1 MFTLDL
7 FAEDFDA
14 STAADHAPWALHD
27 CTFDADFWSD
37 VVAKMWRSA
46 AGDES
51 QLRTHL
57 IVVPDA
63 SMYMPFQAAW
73 AAHAQSLKYPCI
85 MPRMMTLLD
94 WAKSAGASDV
104 DMQYTERVLNWM
116 TQLRDTPQLAEW
128 LGATEDVHLFAVARS
143 LIDMSDELSVHLLA
157 GRDIDDG
164 EAALSAA
171 VDHVFEMNAGVFA
184 RQELAVLLQCWRADV
199 NVSSPILKYL
209 RTLQQLVQYAPAPTV
224 WLVRNKPWTQLE
236 AWFWRVYAK
245 AARVELLDIRAVRA
259 RVDSNQLEQMHRAW
273 PEAARIIKPSTVID
287 TSLFDIRVAE
297 HLEDEAQA
305 IARQVFE
312 WKKDPNI
319 KKIALVALDRQVSR
333 RVWALLARLGVSI
346 RDDTGWLLATS
357 RAASSWRTGLALWQG
372 EVLAVELLEWLSH
385 PMVLADLPATHKQL
399 LMRHMH
405 AVALAQKPLA
415 RTWQA
420 WLNLVSS
427 QGVDA
432 ALQTEAEALQ
442 INVRQMAVDLLG
454 RALNIQAAWR
464 RTFNLSQWAA
474 NIHQWAEHFGLL
486 NAWQHDPAGQV
497 WLRLLEKWRGSAE
510 TSSKVQLDL
519 STFLRI
525 ADSEVEATTFRPH
538 DVSDD
543 VLLLPLGST
552 RMRHFDAVWLMGAD
566 STNLPNTQQNKGL
579 LNMAVRLQ
587 LGLPTHLDQH
597 AQTKADLIDL
607 LATTPRAVASYCR
620 QKDGTPNTISTWLA
634 QWLRAGRAMIADKHL
649 AHVTLDKLRTEC
661 ATTAMPIELSLETIT
676 ASVQARSQVNIAQH
690 VPVEV
695 SASEL
700 IQLAACPYQ
709 YYAHQVLHAAS
720 IELPSDDITAADK
733 GNAWHKIIATFHKKR
748 KFTQNEQQKEADTEL
763 LTQLIHSQLQ
773 PLCVQNARYWAVHEL
788 FLSYV
793 DAYLAWWHDREAD
806 GWHVEHSESWQPHTD
821 EITLENNS
829 KPLLWKGKIDQID
842 YRERPDPITGEVQC
856 ERAIIDY
863 KTGKLTTYVTQ
874 IKNDD
879 KNDEDVQLA
888 FYVNLF
894 DGNDRAQITQAG
906 YVGVSSDP
914 IKPLSKEKPHAGN
927 SSYPQAWLNPSMT
940 APDNAALQTAATEL
954 HGRVDGL
961 FKRMYAGD
969 ELQAMGELTACAWC
983 EVRGICRKGYTTG
996 A

>member
-1 MFTLDL
+1 MLVFTLDL

-14 STAADHAPWALHD
+14 STTADHAPWIQHD
-27 CTFDADFWSD
+27 CMFDADFWPD
-37 VVAKMWRSA
+37 VVNKIWQST
-46 AGDES
+46 AGDVRS
-51 QLRTHL
+51 LSAHL
-57 IVVPDA
+57 VVVPDA

-73 AAHAQSLKYPCI
+73 AAHAQSLQGPCI

-94 WAKSAGASDV
+94 WAKSAGASDI

-143 LIDMSDELSVHLLA
+143 LIDMSDELSMHLLA

-164 EAALSAA
+164 EAALNAA

-209 RTLQQLVQYAPAPTV
+209 QTLQQLIQQAPVPTV

-236 AWFWRVYAK
+236 AWFWRAYAK
-245 AARVELLDIRAVRA
+245 AARVELLDIQAVRA
-259 RVDSNQLEQMHRAW
+259 RVDSNQLEQMRRAW
-273 PEAARIIKPSTVID
+273 SEAARIVEPSMVIE
-287 TSLFDIRVAE
+287 TSHFDIRQAE

-312 WKKDPNI
+312 WRQDPLI

-333 RVWALLARLGVSI
+333 RVWALLARLGVTI

-372 EVLAVELLEWLSH
+372 EVLAVELLEWMSH
-385 PMVLADLPATHKQL
+385 PMVLADWPASHKRL

-420 WLNLVSS
+420 WLNLISRQS
-427 QGVDA
+427 VDEV
-432 ALQTEAEALQ
+432 LQIEAEALQ
-442 INVRQMAVDLLG
+442 IDVRQAAIDLLG

-464 RTFNLSQWAA
+464 RTFNLPQWAA
-474 NIHQWAEHFGLL
+474 NIHQWAEHFGLF
-486 NAWQHDPAGQV
+486 NAWQKDPAGQI
-497 WLRLLEKWRGSAE
+497 WLRLLEKWRGASE
-510 TSSKVQLDL
+510 PSSKVQLDL
-519 STFLRI
+519 STFMRI

-538 DVSDD
+538 DVTDD
-543 VLLLPLGST
+543 VLLLPIGST
-552 RMRHFDAVWLMGAD
+552 RMRYFDAVWLMGAD
-566 STNLPNTQQNKGL
+566 STNLPNAKQDRGL
-579 LNMAVRLQ
+579 LNMAVRMQ

-607 LATTPRAVASYCR
+607 LATTPRAVASYCT
-620 QKDGTPNTISTWLA
+620 QKDGAPNAISTWLA
-634 QWLRAGRAMIADKHL
+634 QWLRAGH
-649 AHVTLDKLRTEC
+649 
-661 ATTAMPIELSLETIT
+661 ATTVKPITLPLETIT
-676 ASVQARSQVNIAQH
+676 SDVHMRSQVNIAQH
-690 VPVEV
+690 VPVEI

-700 IQLAACPYQ
+700 SQLTACPYQ
-709 YYAHQVLHAAS
+709 YYAHQVLYVS
-720 IELPSDDITAADK
+720 SMELPSDDISAADK

-748 KFTQNEQQKEADTEL
+748 ALPHESHEQSDAQDAVL
-763 LTQLIHSQLQ
+763 LTQLIHDQLK
-773 PLCVQNARYWAVHEL
+773 PLCAQNARYWAVHEL
-788 FLSYV
+788 FLGYV
-793 DAYLAWWHDREAD
+793 DAYLVWWYDREAD
-806 GWHVEHSESWQPHTD
+806 GWHVEHSESWQPHAY
-821 EITLENNS
+821 EITLKNEI

-842 YRERPDPITGEVQC
+842 GREHPDPVTGEIQY

-863 KTGKLTTYVTQ
+863 KTGKLSTYITN

-879 KNDEDVQLA
+879 DVQLA

-894 DGNDRAQITQAG
+894 DDNDRAQITQAG
-906 YVGVSSDP
+906 YVGVSSEP
-914 IKPLSKEKPHAGN
+914 SKPLNKEKPHAGN

-940 APDNAALQTAATEL
+940 APDNAALQTAATQL
-954 HGRVDGL
+954 HARVDGL
-961 FKRMYAGD
+961 FKRMHAGE

-983 EVRGICRKGYTTG
+983 EVRGLCRKGYVQTSKQN
-996 A
+996 

>member
-7 FAEDFDA
+7 FAEDLDA
-14 STAADHAPWALHD
+14 STTIDHDPWVKHE
-27 CTFDADFWSD
+27 CTFDADFWPDAVS
-37 VVAKMWRSA
+37 KMWQSA
-46 AGDES
+46 GADARVLGA
-51 QLRTHL
+51 HL

-73 AAHAQSLKYPCI
+73 AAHAQSFQTPCI

-94 WAKSAGASDV
+94 WAKSVGASDI

-143 LIDMSDELSVHLLA
+143 LIDMSDELSLHLLA

-199 NVSSPILKYL
+199 NVSSPVLKYL
-209 RTLQQLVQYAPAPTV
+209 QTLQQLTQKAPVPTV
-224 WLVRNKPWTQLE
+224 WVVRNKPWMPLE
-236 AWFWRVYAK
+236 AWFWRAYAK
-245 AARVELLDIRAVRA
+245 VARVELLDIQGVRA
-259 RVDSNQLEQMHRAW
+259 RVHSDSFKQMRNAW
-273 PEAARIIKPSTVID
+273 PESMRIVEPDAAVQ
-287 TSLFDIRVAE
+287 TSSFKIYLAE

-312 WKKDPNI
+312 WRQNPSI

-385 PMVLADLPATHKQL
+385 PMVLSDLPVAHKRL
-399 LMRHMH
+399 VVRHMH
-405 AVALAQKPLA
+405 AVAQAQKPLA

-420 WLNLVSS
+420 WLNLISRQS
-427 QGVDA
+427 VDA
-432 ALQTEAEALQ
+432 ELQTEADHLQ
-442 INVRQMAVDLLG
+442 IDVRQTAVDLFG
-454 RALNIQAAWR
+454 RALNTQAAWR
-464 RTFNLSQWAA
+464 RTFGLAQWAE
-474 NIHQWAEHFGLL
+474 NIHQWGQRFGLL
-486 NAWQHDPAGQV
+486 NAWQNDPAGQI
-497 WLRLLEKWRGSAE
+497 WLRLLEKWRGASESAN
-510 TSSKVQLDL
+510 KVQLDL

-525 ADSEVEATTFRPH
+525 ADSEVESTTFRPH
-538 DVSDD
+538 DVTDD

-552 RMRHFDAVWLMGAD
+552 RMRYFDAVWLMGAD
-566 STNLPNTQQNKGL
+566 STNLPNAQQNKGL
-579 LNMAVRLQ
+579 LNMAVRMQ

-597 AQTKADLIDL
+597 AQTKTDLIDL
-607 LATTPRAVASYCR
+607 LATTPHAVASYCT
-620 QKDGTPNTISTWLA
+620 QKDGAPNAISTWLA
-634 QWLRAGRAMIADKHL
+634 QWLRAGH
-649 AHVTLDKLRTEC
+649 TSTG
-661 ATTAMPIELSLETIT
+661 MPIELQSETIMPN
-676 ASVQARSQVNIAQH
+676 VQMRSRVDVSQH
-690 VPVEV
+690 VPAEV

-700 IQLAACPYQ
+700 SQLAACPYQ

-720 IELPSDDITAADK
+720 TELPNDEITAADK

-748 KFTQNEQQKEADTEL
+748 VALDEPKSVQDTAL
-763 LTQLIHSQLQ
+763 LIQIIRSQLE
-773 PLCVQNARYWAVHEL
+773 PLCAQNARYWAVLEL

-793 DAYLAWWHDREAD
+793 DAYIAWWHDREAD
-806 GWHVEHSESWQPHTD
+806 GWCVENSESWLPHAY
-821 EITLENNS
+821 EITLNNAI
-829 KPLLWKGKIDQID
+829 KPLLWKGKVDQID
-842 YRERPDPITGEVQC
+842 FREHADPVTGEIKH

-863 KTGKLTTYVTQ
+863 KTGKLTAYATQ
-874 IKNDD
+874 IKDD
-879 KNDEDVQLA
+879 DDVQLA

-894 DGNDRAQITQAG
+894 NDNDRLQITQAG
-906 YVGVSSDP
+906 YVGVSSEP
-914 IKPLSKEKPHAGN
+914 IKPLSKEKPHTGN

-940 APDNAALQTAATEL
+940 ASDNAALQTAAIQL
-954 HGRVDGL
+954 HGRVDEL
-961 FKRMYAGD
+961 FKRMHAG
-969 ELQAMGELTACAWC
+969 EALQAMGELTACAWC
-983 EVRGICRKGYTTG
+983 EVRGLCRKGYVQMSE
-996 A
+996 